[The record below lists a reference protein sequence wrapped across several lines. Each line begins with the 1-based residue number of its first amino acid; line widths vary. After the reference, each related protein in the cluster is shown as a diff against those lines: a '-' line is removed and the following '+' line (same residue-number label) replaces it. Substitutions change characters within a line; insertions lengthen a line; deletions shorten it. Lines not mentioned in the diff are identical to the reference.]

1 MPIIAREVA
10 GISAGCLLL
19 VKGRGWRR
27 GLEKAKGQSN
37 DGARRGSPVWN
48 PACPS
53 EEPPF
58 PRCRPML
65 RITIDE
71 KPDTVVLRLE
81 GSLIGPWIKDVEECW
96 RSVFEEFGTRS
107 VQIDLSAVSFMD
119 TEGGALLTR
128 MYNAGFRLKGG
139 SSAKWLPMGDGK
151 KRAPDGNWR
160 GGGGGA
166 AEWTGGGRSR
176 REGRIS

>member
-1 MPIIAREVA
+1 
-10 GISAGCLLL
+10 
-19 VKGRGWRR
+19 
-27 GLEKAKGQSN
+27 
-37 DGARRGSPVWN
+37 
-48 PACPS
+48 
-53 EEPPF
+53 
-58 PRCRPML
+58 ML

-139 SSAKWLPMGDGK
+139 SSANWLPMADGTK
-151 KRAPDGNWR
+151 PSPDAN
-160 GGGGGA
+160 
-166 AEWTGGGRSR
+166 
-176 REGRIS
+176 